1 MKTRRP
7 VIDLRL
13 GVWRDRL
20 YFLLAWCGVYVEP
33 WTPKDAASAWLSE
46 VGGYV
51 TTAIDDAGLDQFCF
65 DCTEEWIREAVHHQ
79 VAHDRAVEL
88 LNHVGRP

>member
-33 WTPKDAASAWLSE
+33 WTPEEAASPYQSDIGSHVLK
-46 VGGYV
+46 
-51 TTAIDDAGLDQFCF
+51 AIDETGLDQLFF
-65 DCTEEWIREAVHHQ
+65 D
-79 VAHDRAVEL
+79 
-88 LNHVGRP
+88 